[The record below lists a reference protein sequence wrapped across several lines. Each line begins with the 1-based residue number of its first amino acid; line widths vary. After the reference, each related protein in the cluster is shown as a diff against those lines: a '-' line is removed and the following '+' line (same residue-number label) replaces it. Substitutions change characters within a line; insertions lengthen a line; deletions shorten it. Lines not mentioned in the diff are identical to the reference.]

1 MANTPVKPQTAY
13 SSDKPAAAAAP
24 RPSAPRGR
32 KVSDYGRQLAEK
44 QKARNEYGLRE
55 TQFHRYFEKAHKSSV
70 ATGQALFTSL
80 ETRLDNVVFR
90 AGFAKSRAMARQMV
104 GHGHVFVNGKRVNMP
119 SYPVKAGEVINL
131 KKAETFEHNK
141 EAILPDWL
149 SYSSKTKSATVERM
163 PKADDIVTDIN
174 SQLIIEFYSR

>member
-13 SSDKPAAAAAP
+13 SSDKPATAAP

-32 KVSDYGRQLAEK
+32 KISDYGRQLAEK

-70 ATGQALFTSL
+70 ATGQALFTAL

-90 AGFAKSRAMARQMV
+90 TGFAKSRAMARQMV
-104 GHGHVFVNGKRVNMP
+104 GHCHIYVNGKRVNMP
-119 SYPVKAGEVINL
+119 SYPVKAGEVITL
-131 KKAETFEHNK
+131 KKTDMFEHNK
-141 EAILPDWL
+141 EAIIPDWL

-163 PKADDIVTDIN
+163 PKADDLVNDIN
-174 SQLIIEFYSR
+174 SQLIIEYYSR